1 MHRLLL
7 RQLRR
12 ALGVADEDALHAL
25 LAEFGKLAARVDAH
39 TGQALSGLGDLIARI
54 DAAYVQSDRDLDLRT
69 RSLELSSSELN
80 RANDK
85 LREELSSRTR
95 AIASLRKTA
104 NSLLGTLGREA
115 IGEEDTGLERMSDLL
130 ANLVRQRERAEN
142 ELRSALADLER
153 QKAALDEHAI
163 VSATDTAGRI
173 TYANDKFCHISGYQ
187 REELLGR
194 THALVRSDEHSDEFY
209 RALWETIA
217 TGRVWRGE
225 VKNRT
230 KSHGYYW
237 SAVTIVPFLREDGSP
252 YQYVA
257 IRTDITERKQ
267 IQDDLALSEEKYRR
281 VLNNLKEVVF
291 RVERSGRLNFLNAAW
306 CEVSGHRVEESLGH
320 YAAEFI
326 APEDRARAVDLFAA
340 TMSGTVDNPRGE
352 FSLQASDG
360 HIRSVEIG
368 ARAERDTDGQII
380 GASGVL
386 SDITERKNWER
397 AVLQARDAAE
407 AANRAKS
414 GFLANM
420 SHEIRTPM
428 NGILGLAGLL
438 LDTRLD
444 LEQRRF
450 ARLIKSSAESL
461 LSVINDILDFSKI
474 EAGKL
479 SLEEI
484 EFDLWNVAFEA
495 ARAVAYAAHGGGLE
509 MLCQV
514 SPEVPLRAL
523 GDPGRLRQVLLNL
536 LGNAVKF
543 TKAGEVALNLMS
555 EADGDAVLVHCT
567 VSDTGIGISA
577 EKQKAIFE
585 AFVQEDGSVSR
596 RYGGTGLG
604 LAISLRLV
612 AMMGGQISVES
623 TPGVGS
629 TFHFSVRLRQPER
642 AAIND
647 PTPPG
652 WAGCRCLVVDP
663 HARARAATVQ
673 ALSRWGVRCSE
684 ADSASAALG
693 LLTAEAGAF
702 RLIVAD
708 ESVVDEDRQHLF
720 ARLPAASCRQPQRI
734 ALIRVGSPTPRPL
747 DLDHLADAC
756 IVKPLDPHELAA
768 ALQGEQE
775 LAATLDAATP
785 RANEQTLS
793 VLLAEDN
800 MVNQMVAVALLESLG
815 HRVTVA
821 NDGSEAVNMAL
832 GDTFDIVL
840 MDVQM
845 PKMDGLEAT
854 VRIRA
859 AERSTAR
866 HTWIVAMTANVMPG
880 DRESCLAAGM
890 DSYIGKPFQREELIA
905 ILSAAPARQPA
916 D

>member
-12 ALGVADEDALHAL
+12 VLGVEDERALHAL
-25 LAEFGKLAARVDAH
+25 LAEFDQLAAQLAPNTAR
-39 TGQALSGLGDLIARI
+39 ALTGLGDLIARV
-54 DAAYVQSDRDLDLRT
+54 DAAYGQNDRDLDLRT
-69 RSLELSSSELN
+69 RSLELSSAELN

-142 ELRSALADLER
+142 ELRSAHADLER

-173 TYANDKFCHISGYQ
+173 TYANDKFCRISGYQ
-187 REELLGR
+187 RDELLGR
-194 THALVRSDEHSDEFY
+194 THALVRSDEHSDDFY
-209 RALWETIA
+209 RTMWETIA
-217 TGRVWRGE
+217 AGRVWRGE

-230 KSHGYYW
+230 KNDTYYW

-257 IRTDITERKQ
+257 IRTDITERKRV
-267 IQDDLALSEEKYRR
+267 QDDLAASEEKYRR

-291 RVERSGRLNFLNAAW
+291 RVERNGRLNFLNSAW
-306 CEVSGHRVEESLGH
+306 CEVSGRTVEESLGH
-320 YAAEFI
+320 YAAEFLV
-326 APEDRARAVDLFAA
+326 PEDRARAVELFAA
-340 TMSGTVDNPRGE
+340 TMTGAVDNPRGE
-352 FSLQASDG
+352 FGLLASDG
-360 HIRSVEIG
+360 LIRSVEIG
-368 ARAERDTDGQII
+368 ARAERDSDGQII

-386 SDITERKNWER
+386 TDITERKNWER

-438 LDTRLD
+438 LDTRLN

-479 SLEEI
+479 SLEAI
-484 EFDLWNVAFEA
+484 EFDLWRVAFDA
-495 ARAVAYAAHGGGLE
+495 ARGVAYAAHGGGLE

-514 SPEVPLRAL
+514 SPEVPLRAV
-523 GDPGRLRQVLLNL
+523 GDPGRLRQILLNL

-543 TKAGEVALNLMS
+543 TKAGEVALHLTS
-555 EADGDAVLVHCT
+555 ETDGDSVLLHCT
-567 VSDTGIGISA
+567 VRDTGIGISA
-577 EKQKAIFE
+577 AKQKDIFE

-596 RYGGTGLG
+596 QYGGTGLG

-612 AMMGGQISVES
+612 AMMGGQIAVES
-623 TPGVGS
+623 TPGLGS
-629 TFHFSVRLRQPER
+629 TFHFSVRLGRAEQ
-642 AAIND
+642 AAIGD
-647 PTPPG
+647 PVPPG
-652 WAGCRCLVVDP
+652 WAGARCLVVDA
-663 HARARAATVQ
+663 HDKARAATVQ
-673 ALSRWGVRCSE
+673 ALSRWGVRCRE
-684 ADSASAALG
+684 AASASAALAI
-693 LLTAEAGAF
+693 LAAEAGAY

-708 ESVVDEDRQHLF
+708 ESVLDEEKQHLF
-720 ARLPAASCRQPQRI
+720 ARLPTTCARTQRI
-734 ALIRVGSPTPRPL
+734 ALIRVGSPTPRMA

-768 ALQGEQE
+768 ALRGEPDADATGDRGEQRTSE
-775 LAATLDAATP
+775 
-785 RANEQTLS
+785 RSLS
-793 VLLAEDN
+793 ILLAEDN
-800 MVNQMVAVALLESLG
+800 MINQMVAVALLESLG

-821 NDGSEAVNMAL
+821 NDGSEAVQMAL
-832 GDTFDIVL
+832 GNAFDIVL

-916 D
+916 G